1 MTRITAIYDIESPV
15 GLNAAAAVIAGEQ
28 STGTFVKL
36 ASETDSLIERSAAR
50 VEQVDVSGVESAPA
64 LPCKL
69 GGDRYERGRVTIS
82 WPVENVGTS
91 LPNVLAT
98 VAGNLF
104 ELAELS
110 AIRLLDIRFP
120 DDFIQALPGPQFG
133 IGGTR
138 SLTGVN
144 GRPLIGTII
153 KPSVGMDPAATAA
166 LVEKLLDAGIDFI
179 KDDELQA
186 NGPHCP
192 FDERVS
198 QIMPVI
204 KRHEDKTGKR
214 VMYAFN
220 ITNDIDAMRTNLD
233 RLDEL
238 GATCAMVS
246 LFSIGL
252 SGLLD
257 VRRHSNLA
265 IHGHRAGW
273 GLYSRSPDIG
283 IAYSVWQKLWRL
295 AGADHLHVN
304 GLGSKFTEPDSVV
317 AESACALQQ
326 LLTDLPKYQHQAL
339 PVFSSAQTIWQLEPA
354 SRLLGN
360 DDFLFCAGGGIMSH
374 PGGPGAGVIAL
385 QQAAAAAKAG
395 VPIATYANEHKE
407 LKEAMATFA
416 KPSLSELSERIDQ

>member
-1 MTRITAIYDIESPV
+1 MTRLTATYDIESPI
-15 GLNAAAAVIAGEQ
+15 GISAAAAIIAGEQ
-28 STGTFVKL
+28 STGTFIKL
-36 ASETDSLIERSAAR
+36 AGETDSLIEQHAAR
-50 VEQVDVSGVESAPA
+50 VEQVEVLSLESMPA
-64 LPCKL
+64 LPCKIS
-69 GGDRYERGRVTIS
+69 GKQFERGKVTVS
-82 WPVENVGTS
+82 WPVENVGVS
-91 LPNVLAT
+91 LPNILAT

-110 AIRLLDIRFP
+110 AIRLLDISFP
-120 DDFIQALPGPQFG
+120 DDFLRQVPGPQFG
-133 IGGTR
+133 IAGTR
-138 SLTGVN
+138 ELTGIN

-153 KPSVGMDPAATAA
+153 KPSVGMDAKATAE
-166 LVEKLLDAGIDFI
+166 LVEKLLIADIDFI

-192 FDERVS
+192 FVDRVS
-198 QIMPVI
+198 HIMPVL

-220 ITNDIDAMRTNLD
+220 ITDEIDAMRSNLD
-233 RLDEL
+233 MLSEH

-283 IAYSVWQKLWRL
+283 IAYPVWQKLWRL

-304 GLGSKFTEPDSVV
+304 GLGSKFSEPDAVV
-317 AESACALQQ
+317 AESACTVQQ
-326 LLTDLPKYQHQAL
+326 PFTNIPGNQYQAL
-339 PVFSSAQTIWQLEPA
+339 PVFSSAQTVWQLDPA
-354 SRLLGN
+354 TKLLGN
-360 DDFLFCAGGGIMSH
+360 NDFLFCAGGGIMSH
-374 PGGPGAGVIAL
+374 PGGPGAGVTAL
-385 QQAAAAAKAG
+385 KQAAAAANSG
-395 VPIATYANEHKE
+395 VSIETYAAGHKE
-407 LKEAMATFA
+407 LKEAMSTFS
-416 KPSLSELSERIDQ
+416 KPDFDTWQ